1 MTDRG
6 RVNLRGRLALF
17 FGALP
22 RWSAIALHDPQG
34 EIAVSLQH
42 RGATLDVTRN
52 NEIAGLIPLT
62 LAIGLELEGSAT
74 PSVLSFHDGTD
85 GRTLGALQ
93 MKARPREADTPQGVT
108 FFEVVAGHHSCLG
121 WAGNRFDD
129 WFRREDLRKSKN
141 PHNFA
146 MAPEA
151 TKWAAIFYLCPR
163 AVYLVSAEHGERG
176 NIFPMDQV
184 GRMRGD
190 GEVSLS
196 LRNTHPSVQTI
207 GESRRVVLSSIAA
220 ARKANAYELGQRH
233 RIEKLDPAELPFPL
247 ALSPSFAMRHPANAV
262 RVRELEITDI
272 KTMGSHTFFIGRA
285 ISDRRLSDEPQ
296 LFHTPGFHQRYRT
309 RRGRPF
315 PQA

>member
-1 MTDRG
+1 MTDRAL
-6 RVNLRGRLALF
+6 VNLRGRLALF

-22 RWSAIALHDPQG
+22 RWSAVALDDPQG
-34 EIAVSLQH
+34 EITVRMQH
-42 RGATLDVTRN
+42 GGATLDVTDN

-74 PSVLSFHDGTD
+74 PSVLSFHDTD
-85 GRTLGALQ
+85 GRILGALQ
-93 MKARPREADTPQGVT
+93 MKARGREADTPSGVT
-108 FFEVVAGHHSCLG
+108 FFDVEAGSHSCFG

-151 TKWAAIFYLCPR
+151 TKWAAIFYLSPR
-163 AVYLVSAEHGERG
+163 AVYLVSAEHGERS

-184 GRMRGD
+184 GRMCAD
-190 GEVSLS
+190 GQVSLS
-196 LRNTHPSVQTI
+196 LRNTNPSVQTI
-207 GESRRVVLSSIAA
+207 RESRRVVLSSIAA
-220 ARKANAYELGQRH
+220 ARKENAYQLGQRH
-233 RIEKLDPAELPFPL
+233 RIEKVDPAELPFPL
-247 ALSPSFAMRHPANAV
+247 AVSPNFGMRYPANAV

-272 KTMGSHTFFIGRA
+272 KTMGSHTFFVGRA
-285 ISDRRLSDEPQ
+285 VSDRRLSQEPQ

>member
-1 MTDRG
+1 MTG

-22 RWSAIALHDPQG
+22 RWSALALHDPQG
-34 EIAVSLQH
+34 EIDVRLQH
-42 RGATLDVTRN
+42 GGATLDVTRN
-52 NEIAGLIPLT
+52 SEIAGLIPLT
-62 LAIGLELEGSAT
+62 LAVGLELDASASQ
-74 PSVLSFHDGTD
+74 SVVSFHDRGD

-93 MKARPREADTPQGVT
+93 LKARPREPDTPAGVT
-108 FFEVVAGHHSCLG
+108 FFQVEAGSHSCFG

-163 AVYLVSAEHGERG
+163 AVYLVSAEHGERS

-184 GRMRGD
+184 GRMRAD
-190 GEVSLS
+190 GQVSLS
-196 LRNTHPSVQTI
+196 LRNTNPSVQTI
-207 GESRRVVLSSIAA
+207 RESRRVVLSNIAA
-220 ARKANAYELGQRH
+220 ARKQNAYQLGQRH
-233 RIEKLDPAELPFPL
+233 KIEKVDPSELPFPL
-247 ALSPSFAMRHPANAV
+247 AVSPTFGLRHPANAV

-272 KTMGSHTFFIGRA
+272 KTMGSHTFFVGRA
-285 ISDRRLSDEPQ
+285 VSDRRLSDEPQ

-315 PQA
+315 PAA